1 VVAFGAQAAT
11 GSTTECNYRGV
22 VVKTVEERILEV
34 VWEVLTRRVN
44 FYLGEMDAVVPFL
57 EREGGGVYGRFGVRP
72 VVALDD
78 CESSEKERVLL
89 VDAYTVSVDIKAPE
103 RDCWFYTHALR
114 CALRED
120 LTLNGIAAEVKFK
133 RTTYK
138 DGVCFG
144 LKVIVE
150 QLAISD

>member
-1 VVAFGAQAAT
+1 VVST
-11 GSTTECNYRGV
+11 GSTTEGDCRGA
-22 VVKTVEERILEV
+22 VVKTIEEKSV
-34 VWEVLTRRVN
+34 DAVWDVLTRRVN

-57 EREGGGVYGRFGVRP
+57 ERDSAGKYGRFGVRP
-72 VVALDD
+72 VVGLLD
-78 CESSEKERVLL
+78 CESSEKERVLM
-89 VDAYTVSVDIKAPE
+89 VDAYTVSVDIKAPV